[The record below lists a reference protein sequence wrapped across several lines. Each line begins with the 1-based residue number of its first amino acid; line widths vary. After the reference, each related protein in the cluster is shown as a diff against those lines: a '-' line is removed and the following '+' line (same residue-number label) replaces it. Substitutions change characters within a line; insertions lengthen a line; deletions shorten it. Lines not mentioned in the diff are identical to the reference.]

1 MTAFSIIHS
10 YASRMAIA
18 QAQAQAQAKGN
29 VEKPKS
35 GGFLSWLAGYF
46 PTLATFLGWT
56 KQEIPKE
63 RQVGSTREVTVAV
76 ETSTTQSAS
85 KIANKEISTPA
96 PVEYNPDQSEPIVVV
111 DGKKLIIGKDGNYY
125 TPEDFR
131 KAFPDRHR
139 EKLKM
144 KDSNYIKLFQKR
156 VDFDREEGCI
166 YHNNVKTNRMVRR
179 SEKIE
184 KTIPEETGG
193 TIPYNGRF
201 LNVGDSRAYLEADGE
216 KTESHSEIWNRQRIA
231 RQEQTKASHEA
242 WKQQQ
247 QKAAPTKEKASE
259 ERLYDYTKRDYDLAD
274 EEALEVL
281 TKRSWFS

>member
-10 YASRMAIA
+10 YADRMAIA
-18 QAQAQAQAKGN
+18 NAQAKAQTKGN

-46 PTLATFLGWT
+46 PTLATFFGWT
-56 KQEIPKE
+56 KQDIPKD
-63 RQVGSTREVTVAV
+63 RQVGSTRTVTLGD
-76 ETSTTQSAS
+76 ETSTTQSVS
-85 KIANKEISTPA
+85 KIANKGISTPA
-96 PVEYNPDQSEPIVVV
+96 PVESNSDQSEPIVIV

-125 TPEDFR
+125 TPVDFR

-156 VDFDREEGCI
+156 VEFDRKEECI
-166 YHNNVKTNRMVRR
+166 FHNNVKTNRMIRR

-184 KTIPEETGG
+184 KTIPEETEA
-193 TIPYNGRF
+193 TIHYNGKF
-201 LNVGDSRAYLEADGE
+201 LKVSDRRAYLEADGE
-216 KTESHSEIWNRQRIA
+216 KTESHSEIWNRQRKEN
-231 RQEQTKASHEA
+231 QEKSKASHEA
-242 WKQQQ
+242 WKQQL

-259 ERLYDYTKRDYDLAD
+259 ERLYDYTKRPYDLAD